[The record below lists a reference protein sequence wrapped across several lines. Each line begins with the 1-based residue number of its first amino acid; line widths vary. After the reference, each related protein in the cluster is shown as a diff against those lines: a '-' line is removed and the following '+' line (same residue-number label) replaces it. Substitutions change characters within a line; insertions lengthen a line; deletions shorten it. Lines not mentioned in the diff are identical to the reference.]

1 MRTSAARLGLVA
13 VLSVGFLGFRPIETA
28 PSEPL
33 APADELKVRAVDA
46 AYAAAWVKND
56 PAAILAT
63 LWPDAVLVPPGRAP
77 VAGVEEIRKFWW
89 PAGGPK
95 TTVTTFESTIAQVGG
110 SGSTAWALGTYQ
122 FDFWWEA
129 DGKRTERRN
138 RGNALMIF
146 RKSGDGEWRISHR
159 MWSDLPR

>member
-1 MRTSAARLGLVA
+1 MMKPSARLAIVA
-13 VLSVGFLGFRPIETA
+13 VLCVGFLGFRPIETA
-28 PSEPL
+28 PSERL
-33 APADELKVRAVDA
+33 LPADEAKVRAVDA
-46 AYAAAWVKND
+46 AYAAAWVRND
-56 PAAILAT
+56 PTAILAT
-63 LWPDAVLVPPGRAP
+63 LWPDAVLAPPGRAP
-77 VAGVEEIRKFWW
+77 VVGVEEIRKFWW

-95 TTVTTFESTIAQVGG
+95 TTVTAFESTVVQVGG

-138 RGNALMIF
+138 RGNALMVF
-146 RKSGDGEWRISHR
+146 RRSPEGEWRMSHR

>member
-1 MRTSAARLGLVA
+1 MRRFPTRFAVGALVA
-13 VLSVGFLGFRPIETA
+13 LGFGPPPIES
-28 PSEPL
+28 PDRLS
-33 APADELKVRAVDA
+33 PADERNVRAVDA
-46 AYAAAWVKND
+46 AYAKAWVKND

-63 LWPDAVLVPPGRAP
+63 LWPDAVLVPPARAP
-77 VAGVEEIRKFWW
+77 IRGVEEIRKFWW

-95 TTVTTFESTIAQVGG
+95 TTVTVFESSISQVGG
-110 SGSTAWALGTYQ
+110 TGPTAWALGTYQ

-138 RGNALMIF
+138 RGNALMVF
-146 RKSGDGEWRISHR
+146 RRSAAGEWRISHR

>member
-1 MRTSAARLGLVA
+1 MKTPVRLVA
-13 VLSVGFLGFRPIETA
+13 VGVALLLSAGFRRDSP
-28 PSEPL
+28 
-33 APADELKVRAVDA
+33 APADRLSPEDEVKVRAVDA

-77 VAGVEEIRKFWW
+77 VVGVEEIRKFWW

-95 TTVTTFESTIAQVGG
+95 TTVTAFASTIAQVGG

-138 RGNALMIF
+138 RGNALMVL
-146 RKSGDGEWRISHR
+146 RRSPEGEWRISHR